1 MGNTRVNVVKAA
13 AGLAVCAALGAT
25 LAGCAG
31 GPSEDIASWDGFEVT
46 GANEITI
53 KASTADP
60 KCYSYRI
67 QSDEKDGLLRVALI
81 EKREAE
87 AGAECSDVLETTE
100 YKINTK
106 AEAESLRVEVLPE
119 ADVELK

>member
-1 MGNTRVNVVKAA
+1 MGFTRVNAVKAA

-87 AGAECSDVLETTE
+87 AGAECSDALQTTE
-100 YKINTK
+100 YQISTK
-106 AEAESLRVEVLPE
+106 ADAESLRVEVLPE